1 MENIP
6 GAITAKEGKELELKN
21 SKEYKLN
28 FDKDIFQ
35 VNLAKNESENKIIIH
50 SMKISGIVDIF
61 YESEFTFDD
70 LLKLDKTFRACDEL
84 DEIFEILVT
93 FFNEEKVLIKEVK
106 DDLILLN
113 LKISSLTGKEKI
125 VEIKLI
131 KKEMNQD
138 SIIKELCKKINKLE
152 EENKTLKD
160 EVNNMK
166 QELKE
171 LNNIKNDL
179 NDLKNWKNEKEEELK
194 QLIKEKKN
202 KAILQNIDSKILTK
216 AEEFEFIE
224 KAYKNNDE
232 LLKNKIFKPKL
243 LYRAS
248 KDGDSASTFHN
259 KCDNIKGTLTLVK
272 TKKGFIFG
280 GFTNETWNES
290 KYKKD
295 DNAICFSIDLKK
307 IYKSKK
313 TNYGIFCNSGCGPV
327 FGNYFFY
334 IYNNCFSKGGL
345 MNDGLNV
352 NYDGQQKENE
362 INNGEQ
368 YFGVIEVEIFDVV
381 LE

>member
-1 MENIP
+1 
-6 GAITAKEGKELELKN
+6 
-21 SKEYKLN
+21 
-28 FDKDIFQ
+28 
-35 VNLAKNESENKIIIH
+35 
-50 SMKISGIVDIF
+50 
-61 YESEFTFDD
+61 
-70 LLKLDKTFRACDEL
+70 
-84 DEIFEILVT
+84 
-93 FFNEEKVLIKEVK
+93 
-106 DDLILLN
+106 
-113 LKISSLTGKEKI
+113 
-125 VEIKLI
+125 
-131 KKEMNQD
+131 MNQD

-179 NDLKNWKNEKEEELK
+179 NEIKNWKNEKEEELK
-194 QLIKEKKN
+194 QLTKEKKN

-280 GFTNETWNES
+280 GFTDETWDGND
-290 KYKKD
+290 YKKD

-313 TNYGIFCNSGCGPV
+313 TNKAIRCLSGCGPI
-327 FGNYFFY
+327 FGKY
-334 IYNNCFSKGGL
+334 IF
-345 MNDGLNV
+345 
-352 NYDGQQKENE
+352 
-362 INNGEQ
+362 
-368 YFGVIEVEIFDVV
+368 
-381 LE
+381 

>member
-1 MENIP
+1 
-6 GAITAKEGKELELKN
+6 
-21 SKEYKLN
+21 
-28 FDKDIFQ
+28 
-35 VNLAKNESENKIIIH
+35 
-50 SMKISGIVDIF
+50 
-61 YESEFTFDD
+61 
-70 LLKLDKTFRACDEL
+70 
-84 DEIFEILVT
+84 
-93 FFNEEKVLIKEVK
+93 
-106 DDLILLN
+106 
-113 LKISSLTGKEKI
+113 
-125 VEIKLI
+125 
-131 KKEMNQD
+131 MNQD

-179 NDLKNWKNEKEEELK
+179 NEIKNWKNEKEEELK
-194 QLIKEKKN
+194 QLTKEKKN

-259 KCDNIKGTLTLVK
+259 KCVNIKGILTLVK

-280 GFTNETWNES
+280 GFTDETWDGND
-290 KYKKD
+290 YKKD

-313 TNYGIFCNSGCGPV
+313 TNKAIRCLSGCGPI
-327 FGNYFFY
+327 FGNYIFC
-334 IYNNCFSKGGL
+334 IYDNCFSKGGL
-345 MNDGLNV
+345 MNDRLNT

-368 YFGVIEVEIFDVV
+368 NFGVIEVEVFDVV